1 MGLWCGYP
9 VASITKSEWRKA
21 RLREQKIMDFKS
33 VMADLES
40 AGNAENKK
48 IYKQQGAGEN
58 VFGVSHSHL
67 KKLRKKLGVD
77 HELAIELW
85 ETGNSDA
92 RSLAMMVADPD
103 EVSPTVATQ
112 WMKDVDYAVHGSEVA
127 GVVALSP
134 AGPSKMRQWRKQ
146 KSEFARA
153 TGYSML
159 ACMLENDADAVEDM
173 ECVRILKDV
182 EMEIHR
188 SPNRARHSMVMA
200 VIAIGVYKPDL
211 SEEAIETG
219 ERIGDVQVDH
229 GESSFKT
236 PKIAPYINKT
246 LKRTSARK
254 ARIRSC

>member
-1 MGLWCGYP
+1 M
-9 VASITKSEWRKA
+9 
-21 RLREQKIMDFKS
+21 
-33 VMADLES
+33 MAVLES
-40 AGNAENKK
+40 AGTVANVE

-58 VFGVSHSHL
+58 VFGVSSVDL
-67 KKLRKKLGVD
+67 KKLKKKLGVD
-77 HELAIELW
+77 QELAMELW
-85 ETGNSDA
+85 DTGNSDA
-92 RSLAMMVADPD
+92 RSLAMMIADPG

-112 WMKDVDYAVHGSEVA
+112 WMKDVDYAQHGGEVA

-134 AGPSKMRQWRKQ
+134 AGLSKMRQWRKQ

-159 ACMLENDADAVEDM
+159 ACMLEDDAESVEDL
-173 ECVRILKDV
+173 ECLRILKDV

-200 VIAIGVYKPDL
+200 VIAIGVCKPEL

-229 GESSFKT
+229 GETSTKT

-246 LKRTSARK
+246 LKRTSGRK
-254 ARIRSC
+254 AGVRSC

>member
-1 MGLWCGYP
+1 
-9 VASITKSEWRKA
+9 
-21 RLREQKIMDFKS
+21 MDLKS

-40 AGNAENKK
+40 AGTAENVE
-48 IYKQQGAGEN
+48 IYKQQGAGED
-58 VFGVSHSHL
+58 VFGVSYTHL
-67 KKLRKKLGVD
+67 KKLKRKLGVD
-77 HELAIELW
+77 HDLAMELW
-85 ETGNSDA
+85 DTGNSDA

-112 WMKDVDYAVHGSEVA
+112 WMKDVDYAIHGNEVA

-134 AGPSKMRQWRKQ
+134 AGLSKMRQWRKQ

-159 ACMLENDADAVEDM
+159 ACMLEDDAESVEDL
-173 ECVRILKDV
+173 ECLRILKDV

-200 VIAIGVYKPDL
+200 VIAIGVYKPEL
-211 SEEAIETG
+211 SEDAIESG

-229 GESSFKT
+229 GETSFTT
-236 PKIAPYINKT
+236 PQIAPYINKT
-246 LKRTSARK
+246 LKRTSGHK
-254 ARIRSC
+254 ARVRSC

>member
-1 MGLWCGYP
+1 
-9 VASITKSEWRKA
+9 
-21 RLREQKIMDFKS
+21 MDLKS
-33 VMADLES
+33 VMAELES
-40 AGNAENKK
+40 AGTAENIE
-48 IYKQQGAGEN
+48 IYKQRGAGEN
-58 VFGVSHSHL
+58 VFGVSSAHL
-67 KKLRKKLGVD
+67 KKLKKKLGVD
-77 HELAIELW
+77 HELAMELW

-92 RSLAMMVADPD
+92 RSLAMMIADPD

-112 WMKDVDYAVHGSEVA
+112 WMKDVDYALHGSEVA

-134 AGPSKMRQWRKQ
+134 AGLSKMRQWRKQ

-159 ACMLENDADAVEDM
+159 ACMLEDDAESVEDM
-173 ECVRILKDV
+173 ECLRVLKDV

-200 VIAIGVYKPDL
+200 VIAIGVHKPEL

-229 GESSFKT
+229 GESSFTT

-246 LKRTSARK
+246 LKRTSAGK
-254 ARIRSC
+254 ARVRSC